1 MRNVTEMTRILYTLR
16 RLRLRLTRAVSSRRP
31 RHQEIAS
38 DSPGDTRRRLRLARG
53 RSDRGLCSLAEGKLV
68 FWNHAAERILGLPAA
83 QVLGRRCDEIIV
95 ETADTDA
102 YSSWN
107 GSEGRYAGCISRPVT
122 ALMLCGSGDHRQIVL
137 TPIVVADR
145 PGGDALALYVFDEP
159 SGIQPVGPDGQ
170 GVPERSP
177 EPQSGPVPTPAG
189 HATSS
194 PSPHGLTRREI
205 EILRLVALAP
215 QPIRSPPTSGSAST
229 PSGTT
234 SAACA
239 ASSTPGPSSTP
250 SSPRCDTAC
259 CSYTGGGR
267 SPGSCEPWSRSSPA
281 TRPSPRAGAR

>member
-1 MRNVTEMTRILYTLR
+1 MIARVTRDDVFALLAVARIGAC
-16 RLRLRLTRAVSSRRP
+16 AVS
-31 RHQEIAS
+31 
-38 DSPGDTRRRLRLARG
+38 
-53 RSDRGLCSLAEGKLV
+53 AEGKLV

-205 EILRLVALAP
+205 EILRLVALGTATD
-215 QPIRSPPTSGSAST
+215 QIASDLGISIHTVRNHVRSLRGKLDARTKLDAVV
-229 PSGTT
+229 
-234 SAACA
+234 
-239 ASSTPGPSSTP
+239 
-250 SSPRCDTAC
+250 TAMRH
-259 CSYTGGGR
+259 GLL
-267 SPGSCEPWSRSSPA
+267 
-281 TRPSPRAGAR
+281 